1 MKEVINL
8 SVFFPLDPSFIA
20 FLTSHYKKS
29 KDESTG
35 AETSVHEGKRDYR
48 HDDSVSCAT
57 GEESGHT
64 DKHVHFSEDV
74 EIIAQENG
82 HETIAEKQ
90 SGGSIT
96 IGDLQVSNNWLHMD
110 SVETEK
116 LEWMKDCPAPSTV
129 DSKVLNNYHWSFST

>member
-8 SVFFPLDPSFIA
+8 SVFFPLDPSLIA

-29 KDESTG
+29 KDESTD

-90 SGGSIT
+90 SDGSIT

-116 LEWMKDCPAPSTV
+116 LEWMKDCPVPSTV
-129 DSKVLNNYHWSFST
+129 DNKVLNNHWSFST